1 MVFKGHKEDRF
12 EQGKHLSDRFFSFIP
27 VGELKPDETFI
38 RGVRHYPT
46 PVLKFMP
53 WVLLKS
59 MLFFSQFRSHEFFIG
74 QFSAHKD
81 YHLSL
86 DPRAL
91 FSRDF
96 AIIGQT
102 GFGKSWTVTRLIRQL
117 CRGN

>member
-1 MVFKGHKEDRF
+1 MVFKVHEEDRF

-46 PVLKFMP
+46 PSAKIYAVGLTEINAI
-53 WVLLKS
+53 
-59 MLFFSQFRSHEFFIG
+59 FSQFRSYEFFIG

-91 FSRDF
+91 FSRTNRF
-96 AIIGQT
+96 
-102 GFGKSWTVTRLIRQL
+102 W
-117 CRGN
+117 